1 MNEGTLALL
10 VPFGFFLLI
19 GISLW
24 MVLHFRNK
32 RSLEVQQTLR
42 IAMEQGMQLSPELI
56 DQMGASNK
64 PHPQKD
70 VRKGIVWIA
79 VALGIAL
86 FGYCVPDPSNHA
98 FSALLAIAAIPLAIG
113 LGYLALHRF
122 TRAHAA

>member
-10 VPFGFFLLI
+10 VPFGFFLLV
-19 GISLW
+19 GVSLW
-24 MVLHFRNK
+24 MVLHFRTK
-32 RSLEVQQTLR
+32 RSLEIQQTLR
-42 IAMEQGMQLSPELI
+42 IAMDKGLELSPELI

-79 VALGIAL
+79 VAVGSAL

-98 FSALLAIAAIPLAIG
+98 FSAILAIAAIPLAVG
-113 LGYLALHRF
+113 LGYLAMHRF
-122 TRAHAA
+122 TRTQAA